1 MPHQPVSR
9 KGRMIRRIAV
19 TAAILLL
26 LASVALNLHFLL
38 RGKITYLQ
46 EPEQIA
52 IMEAGILQNNLTFG
66 PGEEL
71 SFVYDFEHPDY
82 AALRESYDI
91 ATIAGEGTEMERAI
105 RLMDAFAPRLTHQS
119 SFAADVPFRALPL
132 LEYSL
137 DNRDQGINC
146 RGKAQILNEMCLSLG
161 IYARKVWIMPYS
173 SYDSDCHVV
182 NEVWDSTLGKWVM
195 LDITNNEYWIDENG
209 TPLSVLEIRERG
221 ALRQFCTP
229 VSPGESTADPAILL
243 DRHMGSF
250 LYIMK
255 NMVFMEYCPVYT
267 AGETFPVHRLS
278 PASLT
283 SDNKPPVSLDVCL
296 QPPVQ

>member
-1 MPHQPVSR
+1 MSHQPVSR
-9 KGRMIRRIAV
+9 KGKMIRRIAV
-19 TAAILLL
+19 TAALLLL

-38 RGKITYLQ
+38 SGNISYLQ

-66 PGEEL
+66 PGKDL
-71 SFVYDFEHPDY
+71 NFTYDFDHPDY
-82 AALRESYDI
+82 AVLRETYGVAD
-91 ATIAGEGTEMERAI
+91 IAGEGTETERAL
-105 RLMDAFAPRLTHQS
+105 RLMDAFAPRLTHRS
-119 SFAADVPFRALPL
+119 SFTADVPFRTLPL

-137 DNRDQGINC
+137 DNPSQSINR
-146 RGKAQILNEMCLSLG
+146 RGKAQILNELCLSLG
-161 IYARKVWIMPYS
+161 MYARKVWIMPYS
-173 SYDSDCHVV
+173 GYDGDCHVV

-209 TPLSVLEIRERG
+209 TPLSVLEIREKG

-229 VSPGESTADPAILL
+229 VSPGESMADPRALS

-255 NMVFMEYCPVYT
+255 NMAFMEYCPMYT
-267 AGETFPVHRLS
+267 AGETFPIHRLS
-278 PASLT
+278 PAALAD
-283 SDNKPPVSLDVCL
+283 DNKPPVSSEACMR
-296 QPPVQ
+296 PPVQ